1 MNILITRKESEIIIP
16 KAINF
21 TELVKCSKTTLS
33 LNMQSKMITILN
45 KEFTES
51 QQQWYIA
58 NLYMYMNYDST
69 NDYPI
74 NLEHIFEMIGFAN
87 KGNAMKTIKHNFT
100 VNEDYKIALVH
111 TEKRKN
117 EGGANK
123 EDVMLNIDTFKNLCM
138 LAKTDKG
145 KKIRSYYVKLE
156 NINNKLI
163 IEELKENQ
171 KLLSDKDVQHNID
184 IKMSRHK
191 ILLEKFSGKKCIYIA
206 EVSDDITK
214 IKIGSTKDINERV
227 KGLNSLFGK
236 CIFLNIFE
244 CENFREVEEN
254 IFSDITMINNK
265 CHNKVNNHQSKE
277 IVELSKKFNY
287 KQLLLIVENY
297 VNKINY
303 LNPQELLENKRIDYK
318 TKKLN
323 IIQQF
328 INNGETLKDILCIFY
343 QEIKQED
350 IKVEEIK
357 PEVKNETIIVKE
369 HFKQVTHVNGRK
381 PKGQKVQKIDPNNLD
396 IIIETYDS
404 MVYAL
409 RSPENDGFQ
418 KSCILNAINKYKIYK
433 DFRWNFIDKPLLPT
447 VENKNLAP
455 IRNTIVQLNQLKNE
469 IVHTFLS
476 KDILAKYF
484 NIGKI
489 RMRNII
495 RNGECFNSSYFIE
508 LHTCPQDLID
518 KYDKPIHSLLH
529 INSKKIK
536 QINPMSND
544 IIIFNNFN
552 EISMKYGIASKTIIR
567 AIESKNIYS
576 GSFWEYA

>member
-1 MNILITRKESEIIIP
+1 M
-16 KAINF
+16 
-21 TELVKCSKTTLS
+21 
-33 LNMQSKMITILN
+33 
-45 KEFTES
+45 
-51 QQQWYIA
+51 
-58 NLYMYMNYDST
+58 
-69 NDYPI
+69 
-74 NLEHIFEMIGFAN
+74 
-87 KGNAMKTIKHNFT
+87 
-100 VNEDYKIALVH
+100 
-111 TEKRKN
+111 
-117 EGGANK
+117 
-123 EDVMLNIDTFKNLCM
+123 
-138 LAKTDKG
+138 
-145 KKIRSYYVKLE
+145 
-156 NINNKLI
+156 
-163 IEELKENQ
+163 
-171 KLLSDKDVQHNID
+171 
-184 IKMSRHK
+184 
-191 ILLEKFSGKKCIYIA
+191 
-206 EVSDDITK
+206 SDDITK

-303 LNPQELLENKRIDYK
+303 LNPQELLENKRIDYETK
-318 TKKLN
+318 KLDYETKKLDYEDKKLN
-323 IIQQF
+323 IINEF
-328 INNGETLKDILCIFY
+328 ISNGETLKDIIFIFN
-343 QEIKQED
+343 QQEIKPKPEEIKQE
-350 IKVEEIK
+350 EIN

-369 HFKQVTHVNGRK
+369 HFKQITNVNGRK

-476 KDILAKYF
+476 KDILAKHF